1 MYVDKQ
7 AEFSDN
13 QAVTATAISTNVY
26 DLFPVGNAVNSNAV
40 RDIGVGEDV
49 YLVVQ
54 VDAAATAAGAAT
66 VTVTLESST
75 TADLATSPTVHFAS
89 ATYALAALTGSK
101 TLFAMKLPADA
112 YKRYIGVR
120 YTVATGPLTAG
131 SFSAFFAKDI
141 QAFRAYTKGYNF

>member
-7 AEFSDN
+7 AEFSDS
-13 QAVTATAISTNVY
+13 QVVTATAVSTNIY
-26 DLFPVGNAVNSNAV
+26 DLFPVGNAVNTNDV

-54 VDAAATAAGAAT
+54 VDATATAAGAAT
-66 VTVTLESST
+66 VTITLESSS
-75 TADLATSPTVHFAS
+75 TADLATTPTVHYSTA
-89 ATYALAALTGSK
+89 ANALANLTGGK
-101 TLFAMKLPADA
+101 TLVAIKLPADA

-120 YTVATGPLTAG
+120 YTVGTGPLTAG

-141 QAFRAYTKGYNF
+141 QAFRAYVKGYNF

>member
-54 VDAAATAAGAAT
+54 TDAAVTAAGAAT
-66 VTVTLESST
+66 VTVTLESSS
-75 TADLATSPTVHFAS
+75 TADLATTPTVHFSSPAF
-89 ATYALAALTGSK
+89 AIAAMGANK
-101 TLFAMKLPADA
+101 TLMAFKLPAAD

-141 QAFRAYTKGYNF
+141 QDFHAYTKGYNF

>member
-7 AEFSDN
+7 AEFSDS
-13 QAVTATAISTNVY
+13 QVVTATAISTNVY
-26 DLFPVGNAVNSNAV
+26 DLFPVGNGVNSNTV

-54 VDAAATAAGAAT
+54 VDAAATAAGAGT

-75 TADLATSPTVHFAS
+75 TADLATAPTVHFSSKA
-89 ATYALAALTGSK
+89 YALAELTANK
-101 TLFAMKLPADA
+101 TLMAIKLPADA

-120 YTVATGPLTAG
+120 YTVGTGPLTAG

-141 QAFRAYTKGYNF
+141 QAFRAYVKGYNF

>member
-26 DLFPVGNAVNSNAV
+26 DLFPVGNGVNSNAV

-54 VDAAATAAGAAT
+54 VDAAVTAAGAAT

-75 TADLATSPTVHFAS
+75 TADLATAPTVHFAS
-89 ATYALAALTGSK
+89 TPFAIAALGANK
-101 TLFAMKLPADA
+101 TLMTFKLPADA

-120 YTVATGPLTAG
+120 YTVGTGPLTAG

-141 QAFRAYTKGYNF
+141 QAFRAYSKGYNF

>member
-26 DLFPVGNAVNSNAV
+26 DLFPVGNAVNSNTV

-66 VTVTLESST
+66 VTVTLESSS
-75 TADLATSPTVHFAS
+75 TADLATTPTVHFAS
-89 ATYALAALTGSK
+89 ATYALASLTANK
-101 TLFAMKLPADA
+101 TLMAFKLPADA
-112 YKRYIGVR
+112 YKRYVGVR

-131 SFSAFFAKDI
+131 TFSAFFAKDI
-141 QAFRAYTKGYNF
+141 QAFRSYVKGYTF

>member
-7 AEFSDN
+7 AEFSDS
-13 QAVTATAISTNVY
+13 QVVTATAVSTNVY
-26 DLFPVGNAVNSNAV
+26 DLFPVGNAVNSNV
-40 RDIGVGEDV
+40 TRDIGVGEDV

-66 VTVTLESST
+66 VQITLESST
-75 TADLATSPTVHFAS
+75 TADLATAPTVHFAS
-89 ATYALAALTGSK
+89 ANYPLASLTGGK
-101 TLFAMKLPADA
+101 TLMAFKLPADA

-120 YTVATGPLTAG
+120 YTVGTGPLTAG

>member
-7 AEFSDN
+7 AEFSDS
-13 QAVTATAISTNVY
+13 QVVTATAISTNVY
-26 DLFPVGNAVNSNAV
+26 DLFPVGNAVNSNDV

-54 VDAAATAAGAAT
+54 TDAAATAAGAAT
-66 VTVTLESST
+66 VVITLESADNASLTSST
-75 TADLATSPTVHFAS
+75 VHVTSVAYALSDLAA
-89 ATYALAALTGSK
+89 GR
-101 TLFAMKLPADA
+101 TLMAIKLPAGS

-120 YTVATGPLTAG
+120 YTVGTGPLTAG

-141 QAFRAYTKGYNF
+141 QAFRAYAKGYNF

>member
-13 QAVTATAISTNVY
+13 QTVTATAVSTNVY
-26 DLFPVGNAVNSNAV
+26 DLFPVGNGVNSNAV

-54 VDAAATAAGAAT
+54 VDNAATAAGAAT

-75 TADLATSPTVHFAS
+75 TADLATAPTVHFSS
-89 ATYALAALTGSK
+89 AAYALATLTANK
-101 TLFAMKLPADA
+101 TLMAFKLPADA

-141 QAFRAYTKGYNF
+141 QAFRSYAKGYNF

>member
-13 QAVTATAISTNVY
+13 QVVTATAISANVY
-26 DLFPVGNAVNSNAV
+26 DLFPVGNAVNSNTV

-66 VTVTLESST
+66 VTVTLESSS
-75 TADLATSPTVHFAS
+75 TADLATAPTVHFSS
-89 ATYALAALTGSK
+89 AVYALASLTASK
-101 TLFAMKLPADA
+101 TLMAFKLPADA
-112 YKRYIGVR
+112 YKRYVGVR
-120 YTVATGPLTAG
+120 YTVATGPLTGG

-141 QAFRAYTKGYNF
+141 QAFRSYVKGYNF

>member
-7 AEFSDN
+7 AEFSDS
-13 QAVTATAISTNVY
+13 QAVTATAVSTNVY
-26 DLFPVGNAVNSNAV
+26 DLFPVGNSINSNTV

-54 VDAAATAAGAAT
+54 VDTTATAAGAAT
-66 VTVTLESST
+66 VTVTLESSS
-75 TADLATSPTVHFAS
+75 TADLATAPTVHFSSTA
-89 ATYALAALTGSK
+89 YALANLAGGK
-101 TLFAMKLPADA
+101 TLLAIKLPADA

-131 SFSAFFAKDI
+131 AFSAFFAKDI
-141 QAFRAYTKGYNF
+141 QAFRAYAKGYNF